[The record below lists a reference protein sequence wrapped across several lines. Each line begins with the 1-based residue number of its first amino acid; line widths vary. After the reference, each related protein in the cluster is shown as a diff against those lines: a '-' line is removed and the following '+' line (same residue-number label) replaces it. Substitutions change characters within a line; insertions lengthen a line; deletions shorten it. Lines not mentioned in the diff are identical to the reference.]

1 MTDFFIP
8 QKTTKD
14 LWYKEPWMLL
24 VIGGPVIVVIAAIIT
39 GVIAWHGADKIV
51 AKDYYKQGVNI
62 NKNIYRDAK
71 ASEYKMLASV
81 HLDRVADKISGKI
94 SGKVLL
100 QLEGNT
106 ALPSSVLFSISAAS
120 EASEFEL
127 MQKITLSQV
136 QPGVYEGLLK
146 IPSDAISLALWH
158 VKIEAADW
166 RLTEDWRDPLHT
178 SLQLKPQN

>member
-8 QKTTKD
+8 RKTTKD

-81 HLDRVADKISGKI
+81 HLDRVADKV

-100 QLEGNT
+100 KLEGNT
-106 ALPSSVLFSISAAS
+106 ALPSSVLFSISATSRAS
-120 EASEFEL
+120 EYESV
-127 MQKITLSQV
+127 QKITLSQV
-136 QPGVYEGLLK
+136 QPGIYEGLLK
-146 IPSDAISLALWH
+146 IPSASGSFSLALWH
-158 VKIEAADW
+158 VNIEAADW

>member
-39 GVIAWHGADKIV
+39 GVIAWHGADKLV

-62 NKNIYRDAK
+62 NKDIYRDGK
-71 ASEYKMLASV
+71 AGEYKMLASV
-81 HLDRVADKISGKI
+81 QLDQV

-100 QLEGNT
+100 QLAGNT
-106 ALPSSVLFSISAAS
+106 ALPSSVLFSISATSRESAYES
-120 EASEFEL
+120 V
-127 MQKITLSQV
+127 QKITLSQV
-136 QPGVYEGLLK
+136 QPGIYEGLLK
-146 IPSDAISLALWH
+146 IPSASGSFSLALWH

-178 SLQLKPQN
+178 SLHLKPQN